1 MREQYEDA
9 AFGEM
14 LAFVDKTSY
23 GIYDK
28 NGHRQKESEFPQG
41 IETDSIREPAWVFV
55 LRRG

>member
-41 IETDSIREPAWVFV
+41 IESR
-55 LRRG
+55 